1 MKSTIV
7 QKYLSA
13 FILIIFLVTQLP
25 YASVHADTDADPNK
39 PVSDLFNKD
48 PEKDTSTD
56 TDEDKLTPPPADDLT
71 TDKADVGSSAGD
83 YIKTLFAL
91 VFVLGLLFG
100 LLKFVNRKNK
110 LYDKNRLMK
119 NMGGISLGQ
128 HKSIQLVVIGESYYV
143 IGVGDDIR
151 LLKEITDPDEI
162 DKLVEFYEGDSSE
175 ITDGMLNRILA
186 KVTGKSKSDSNVKTE
201 ESPDFSNIFQS
212 RLEEMKEERK
222 RHISRLTEK
231 ERNRDE

>member
-1 MKSTIV
+1 MKSTNV

-39 PVSDLFNKD
+39 SVSDLFNKD
-48 PEKDTSTD
+48 PEKDTDS
-56 TDEDKLTPPPADDLT
+56 DEDKLTPPPADDLT

-128 HKSIQLVVIGESYYV
+128 HKSIQLVVIGESYYL

-162 DKLVEFYEGDSSE
+162 DKLVEFYAGDNSTE
-175 ITDGMLNRILA
+175 IVSGMLNRILA

-201 ESPDFSNIFQS
+201 ESPDFSTVFQS
-212 RLEEMKEERK
+212 RLEEMKEDRK

>member
-7 QKYLSA
+7 QKYLSV
-13 FILIIFLVTQLP
+13 FMLIIVLVSQLP
-25 YASVHADTDADPNK
+25 YASVHADTEPDPNK
-39 PVSDLFNKD
+39 PVSDLFNEDSKID
-48 PEKDTSTD
+48 TSKDT
-56 TDEDKLTPPPADDLT
+56 LTKPAKNLT
-71 TDKADVGSSAGD
+71 TDKNVGSSVGD

-91 VFVLGLLFG
+91 VFVLGILFVI
-100 LLKFVNRKNK
+100 LKFVNRRNR
-110 LYDKNRLMK
+110 LYDKTRLMK

-128 HKSIQLVVIGESYYV
+128 HKSIQLVVIGESYYL

-151 LLKEITDPDEI
+151 LLKEITDPAEI
-162 DKLVEFYEGDSSE
+162 DKLVEFYAGDSTEVAS
-175 ITDGMLNRILA
+175 GMLNLILA
-186 KVTGKSKSDSNVKTE
+186 KVAGKLKSDSNVKTE
-201 ESPDFSNIFQS
+201 ESPDFNTVFQS

>member
-1 MKSTIV
+1 MKSTNV

-13 FILIIFLVTQLP
+13 FFLIIFLVTQLP
-25 YASVHADTDADPNK
+25 YASVYADTDADPNK

-48 PEKDTSTD
+48 PEKDTD
-56 TDEDKLTPPPADDLT
+56 ADENLLTPPSADDLT

-128 HKSIQLVVIGESYYV
+128 HKSIQLVVIGESYYL

-151 LLKEITDPDEI
+151 LLKEITDSDEI
-162 DKLVEFYEGDSSE
+162 DKLVEFYAGDTSTE
-175 ITDGMLNRILA
+175 IASGMLNRILA
-186 KVTGKSKSDSNVKTE
+186 KVAGKSKKDLNPKAE
-201 ESPDFSNIFQS
+201 ETTDFGTVFKSQ
-212 RLEEMKEERK
+212 LEEMKEDRK

>member
-7 QKYLSA
+7 QKYMPV
-13 FILIIFLVTQLP
+13 FILIIFLVSQFP
-25 YASVHADTDADPNK
+25 YASVHADTEPDPNK
-39 PVSDLFNKD
+39 PVSDMFKKD
-48 PEKDTSTD
+48 TETDTSTD
-56 TDEDKLTPPPADDLT
+56 KGKDTLTPPAENLP
-71 TDKADVGSSAGD
+71 TDKKDVGSSVGD

-91 VFVLGLLFG
+91 VFVLGILFG
-100 LLKFVNRKNK
+100 LLKFVNRKNR

-128 HKSIQLVVIGESYYV
+128 HKSIQLVVIGESYYL

-162 DKLVEFYEGDSSE
+162 DKLVEYYEGDSSD
-175 ITDGMLNRILA
+175 ITNGMLNRILA
-186 KVTGKSKSDSNVKTE
+186 KVTGKSKSASNVTSE
-201 ESPDFSNIFQS
+201 ESPGFGNIFQS

-231 ERNRDE
+231 ENNRDE

>member
-7 QKYLSA
+7 LKYLSA
-13 FILIIFLVTQLP
+13 FILIIFIVAQLP
-25 YASVHADTDADPNK
+25 YASVHADTDVDPNK
-39 PVSDLFNKD
+39 PVSDMFNKD
-48 PEKDTSTD
+48 PEKGTSTD
-56 TDEDKLTPPPADDLT
+56 TDEGKLTPPPADDLT
-71 TDKADVGSSAGD
+71 TDKAGVGSSAGD

-128 HKSIQLVVIGESYYV
+128 HKSIQLVLIGESYYV
-143 IGVGDDIR
+143 IGVGNDIR
-151 LLKEITDPDEI
+151 LLKEITDPNEV
-162 DKLVEFYEGDSSE
+162 DKLVEFYEGGSSE
-175 ITDGMLNRILA
+175 LTDGMLNRILA
-186 KVTGKSKSDSNVKTE
+186 KVTGKPKSASNVTTQ
-201 ESPDFSNIFQS
+201 ESPDFGNIFQS
-212 RLEEMKEERK
+212 KLEEMKEERK

>member
-1 MKSTIV
+1 MKSMIV

-13 FILIIFLVTQLP
+13 LILIIFLVSQLP
-25 YASVHADTDADPNK
+25 NTSVYADTDTDSNK
-39 PVSDLFNKD
+39 SVSDLFNKD
-48 PEKDTSTD
+48 KETDTSTD
-56 TDEDKLTPPPADDLT
+56 TETDTLTPPADVP
-71 TDKADVGSSAGD
+71 TDKAGVGTSAGD

-110 LYDKNRLMK
+110 LTDKNRLMK

-128 HKSIQLVVIGESYYV
+128 NKSIQLVVIGESYYL

-162 DKLVEFYEGDSSE
+162 DKLVEFYTGDSTEVAS
-175 ITDGMLNRILA
+175 GMLNRILA
-186 KVTGKSKSDSNVKTE
+186 KVAGKSKRDSNVKTE
-201 ESPDFSNIFQS
+201 ESPDFSAVFQS

>member
-1 MKSTIV
+1 MRSTIV

-13 FILIIFLVTQLP
+13 FILIIFLGTQLP
-25 YASVHADTDADPNK
+25 YAFVHADTIADPNK

-48 PEKDTSTD
+48 SETDVSTD
-56 TDEDKLTPPPADDLT
+56 TDKDTLPPLAEDLT
-71 TDKADVGSSAGD
+71 TDKKDVGSSAGD

-91 VFVLGLLFG
+91 VFVLGILFG
-100 LLKFVNRKNK
+100 LLKFVNRKNR
-110 LYDKNRLMK
+110 LYDKNRFMK

-128 HKSIQLVVIGESYYV
+128 HKSIQLVVIGESYYL

-151 LLKEITDPDEI
+151 LLKEITDLDEI
-162 DKLVEFYEGDSSE
+162 DKLVEFYAGDSTEVAS
-175 ITDGMLNRILA
+175 GMLNRILA
-186 KVTGKSKSDSNVKTE
+186 KVAGKSKSHSNVKTE
-201 ESPDFSNIFQS
+201 ESPDFSTVFQS

>member
-1 MKSTIV
+1 MKSAIV

-13 FILIIFLVTQLP
+13 LILVIFLMSQMP
-25 YASVHADTDADPNK
+25 YASVYADTETNPNK
-39 PVSDLFNKD
+39 SVSDLFTKD
-48 PEKDTSTD
+48 LETDTSTD
-56 TDEDKLTPPPADDLT
+56 GDTESLTPPAGDLT
-71 TDKADVGSSAGD
+71 KDKADVGTSAGD

-91 VFVLGLLFG
+91 LFVLGLLFG

-128 HKSIQLVVIGESYYV
+128 NKSIQLVVIGESYYV

-151 LLKEITDPDEI
+151 LLKEITDPVEVN
-162 DKLVEFYEGDSSE
+162 KLVEFYEGDSSE
-175 ITDGMLNRILA
+175 LTTGMLNRILA
-186 KVTGKSKSDSNVKTE
+186 KITSKSKSDSNMKTE
-201 ESPDFSNIFQS
+201 ESPDFSTIFQS
-212 RLEEMKEERK
+212 RIEEMKEERK

>member
-1 MKSTIV
+1 MKSAIV
-7 QKYLSA
+7 QKYLLA
-13 FILIIFLVTQLP
+13 LILVIYLVSQLP
-25 YASVHADTDADPNK
+25 TAFVYADTDTDPNK
-39 PVSDLFNKD
+39 SVSDLFTKD
-48 PEKDTSTD
+48 LETDTSIDGD
-56 TDEDKLTPPPADDLT
+56 TESLTPPAEDLT
-71 TDKADVGSSAGD
+71 KDKADVGTSAGD

-91 VFVLGLLFG
+91 LFVLGLLFG

-128 HKSIQLVVIGESYYV
+128 NKSIQLVVIGESYYV

-151 LLKEITDPDEI
+151 LLKEITDPVEVN
-162 DKLVEFYEGDSSE
+162 KLVEFYEVDSSE
-175 ITDGMLNRILA
+175 LSTGMLNRILA
-186 KVTGKSKSDSNVKTE
+186 KVTSKSKSDSNMKKG
-201 ESPDFSNIFQS
+201 ESPDFSTIFQS
-212 RLEEMKEERK
+212 RIEEMKEERK

>member
-1 MKSTIV
+1 MKSTNV

-25 YASVHADTDADPNK
+25 YASVHADTDVDPNK
-39 PVSDLFNKD
+39 SVSDLFNKD
-48 PEKDTSTD
+48 SEKDAD
-56 TDEDKLTPPPADDLT
+56 TDEDKLTPPADDLT

-128 HKSIQLVVIGESYYV
+128 HKSIQLVVIGESYYL

-162 DKLVEFYEGDSSE
+162 DKLVEFYASDNSTE
-175 ITDGMLNRILA
+175 IVSGMLNRILA

-201 ESPDFSNIFQS
+201 ESSDFSTVFQT

>member
-1 MKSTIV
+1 MKSAIV

-13 FILIIFLVTQLP
+13 LILVIFLVSQLP
-25 YASVHADTDADPNK
+25 YASVYADTDTDPNK
-39 PVSDLFNKD
+39 SVSDLFTKD
-48 PEKDTSTD
+48 PETDTSTD
-56 TDEDKLTPPPADDLT
+56 ADTDSLTPPAEDLPK
-71 TDKADVGSSAGD
+71 DKADVGTSAGD

-91 VFVLGLLFG
+91 LFVLGLLFG

-128 HKSIQLVVIGESYYV
+128 NKSIQLVVIGESYYV

-151 LLKEITDPDEI
+151 LLKEITDPVEVN
-162 DKLVEFYEGDSSE
+162 KLVEFYEGDSSE
-175 ITDGMLNRILA
+175 LTTGMLNRILA
-186 KVTGKSKSDSNVKTE
+186 KITSKSKSDSNMKTE
-201 ESPDFSNIFQS
+201 ESPDFSTIFQS
-212 RLEEMKEERK
+212 RIEEMKEERK

>member
-13 FILIIFLVTQLP
+13 LILIIFLVCQLP
-25 YASVHADTDADPNK
+25 YASVHADTDAEPNK

-48 PEKDTSTD
+48 PKTDTSTD
-56 TDEDKLTPPPADDLT
+56 TDEDKVTPPADELT
-71 TDKADVGSSAGD
+71 TDKKNVGTSAGD

-100 LLKFVNRKNK
+100 LLKFVNRRNK

-128 HKSIQLVVIGESYYV
+128 QKSIQLVVIGESYYL
-143 IGVGDDIR
+143 IGVGNDIR

-162 DKLVEFYEGDSSE
+162 DKLAEFYAGDRSE
-175 ITDGMLNRILA
+175 VATGILNRILA
-186 KVTGKSKSDSNVKTE
+186 KATRKTKSDSNVTTE
-201 ESPDFSNIFQS
+201 ESPDFSTIFQS

>member
-1 MKSTIV
+1 
-7 QKYLSA
+7 
-13 FILIIFLVTQLP
+13 
-25 YASVHADTDADPNK
+25 
-39 PVSDLFNKD
+39 VSELFNKD
-48 PEKDTSTD
+48 PEKGTSTD
-56 TDEDKLTPPPADDLT
+56 TDADTLTPPAEDLT

-91 VFVLGLLFG
+91 VFVLGILFG
-100 LLKFVNRKNK
+100 LLKFVNRKNR

-128 HKSIQLVVIGESYYV
+128 HKSIQLVVIGESYYL

-162 DKLVEFYEGDSSE
+162 DKLVEFYSSE
-175 ITDGMLNRILA
+175 STEVASGMLNRILA
-186 KVTGKSKSDSNVKTE
+186 KVAGKSKNDSNVKTE
-201 ESPDFSNIFQS
+201 DSPSFSTVFQS

-222 RHISRLTEK
+222 RHISRLIDK
-231 ERNRDE
+231 ERNHDE